1 MIMSTARICSIGCWI
16 LVLLF
21 LLMSVV
27 LLAFL
32 RQQHYYLMRCSIS
45 CLTWFQDDSTRGWK
59 TWVVVAGGCG
69 GGGGP
74 QADWTS
80 DRLPRGPLIVDVN
93 DTFYTNGQFKNEVI
107 VIVVMMQLLIC
118 GLHIQRTALRIIY
131 YISNMTSHF
140 TAVQEAH
147 HDSESKWTKY
157 FSLVSFGYS
166 LKQLLIL
173 MWFTCIY
180 LVVVLLKLLRN
191 EKLQAS
197 LNLSKQDNCLSSSY
211 SDASHIPEGPTANWQ
226 SASGKVGES

>member
-1 MIMSTARICSIGCWI
+1 MFDRMLDFGFVIFVDVSGVVGVSSTTA
-16 LVLLF
+16 LLF
-21 LLMSVV
+21 DALFD
-27 LLAFL
+27 FL
-32 RQQHYYLMRCSIS
+32 PDMIS
-45 CLTWFQDDSTRGWK
+45 RRFYEGLEDL
-59 TWVVVAGGCG
+59 GGCVEVEDHKL
-69 GGGGP
+69 
-74 QADWTS
+74 QEKLS

-147 HDSESKWTKY
+147 HDSEKEWTKY

-173 MWFTCIY
+173 M
-180 LVVVLLKLLRN
+180 
-191 EKLQAS
+191 
-197 LNLSKQDNCLSSSY
+197 
-211 SDASHIPEGPTANWQ
+211 
-226 SASGKVGES
+226 

>member
-1 MIMSTARICSIGCWI
+1 MIC
-16 LVLLF
+16 
-21 LLMSVV
+21 
-27 LLAFL
+27 
-32 RQQHYYLMRCSIS
+32 
-45 CLTWFQDDSTRGWK
+45 
-59 TWVVVAGGCG
+59 
-69 GGGGP
+69 
-74 QADWTS
+74 
-80 DRLPRGPLIVDVN
+80 
-93 DTFYTNGQFKNEVI
+93 TFYTNGQFKNEV

-118 GLHIQRTALRIIY
+118 GALRIIY

-147 HDSESKWTKY
+147 HDSEKEWTKY

-211 SDASHIPEGPTANWQ
+211 SDASQIPLGPTAN
-226 SASGKVGES
+226 